1 MHAPRLFPVFALL
14 LAACSAPTFTAE
26 VKGEATVPG
35 STLGGLLDVFP
46 AIGSFA
52 SLDFNENQ
60 DFKNQ
65 GVTKD
70 QVRSATLKHV
80 RLQILAPAEQDFS
93 FLDRLEFYARAGN
106 QQEVLVAERQDIAS
120 LGLKAPNP
128 VLEMS
133 LKGVELQPY
142 ITAPSMSLTVRGRGR
157 QPSREVRL
165 QASVAV
171 EVQVGLGL

>member
-1 MHAPRLFPVFALL
+1 MRALRLLPLLALL
-14 LAACSAPTFTAE
+14 LAACSGPTFTAE

-35 STLGGLLDVFP
+35 SPLGGLLDVFP

-52 SLDFNENQ
+52 SMDFNENQ

-70 QVRSATLKHV
+70 QVSSAKLKHIK
-80 RLQILAPAEQDFS
+80 LQILAPADQDYS
-93 FLDRLEFYARAGN
+93 FLEQLEFYARTGN
-106 QQEVLVAERQDIAS
+106 QEVLVAERQDIAS

-157 QPSREVRL
+157 QPAREVRL
-165 QASVAV
+165 QATVAV
-171 EVQVGLGL
+171 EVQVDLGL

>member
-1 MHAPRLFPVFALL
+1 MRALRLFPVLALL
-14 LAACSAPTFTAE
+14 LAACSGPTFTAE

-35 STLGGLLDVFP
+35 SPLGGLLDVFP
-46 AIGSFA
+46 SIGSFT
-52 SLDFNENQ
+52 SMDFNENQ

-70 QVRSATLKHV
+70 QVSSAKLKHV
-80 RLQILAPAEQDFS
+80 RLQILAPADQDFS
-93 FLDRLEFYARAGN
+93 FLEQLEFYARAGD
-106 QQEVLVAERQDIAS
+106 QEVLVADRQDIGS
-120 LGLKAPNP
+120 LGLRAPNP
-128 VLEMS
+128 VLEMN

-142 ITAPSMSLTVRGRGR
+142 MTAPSMSITVRGRGR